1 MLILVYISTMN
12 TNNSIKT
19 FANHNTLHQI
29 RLVISTAL
37 VGTLASFTHGFYLGI
52 HPMTTTE
59 IAVASK
65 RELETHTGIDYY
77 DAHHQ
82 PITTEPRRVRE
93 PRRASEQKLP
103 D

>member
-1 MLILVYISTMN
+1 MN
-12 TNNSIKT
+12 TNKNSKHRP
-19 FANHNTLHQI
+19 NRNTLHEV
-29 RLVISTAL
+29 RLVISAAL

-52 HPMTTTE
+52 HPMTVSE
-59 IAVASK
+59 VAIASK
-65 RELETHTGIDYY
+65 KELETHTGIDYY

-93 PRRASEQKLP
+93 PRRAAEQKLP

>member
-1 MLILVYISTMN
+1 MN
-12 TNNSIKT
+12 TNKNSKYYI
-19 FANHNTLHQI
+19 NRNTLHEV
-29 RLVISTAL
+29 RLVISATL

-52 HPMTTTE
+52 HPMTVSE
-59 IAVASK
+59 VAIASK
-65 RELETHTGIDYY
+65 KELETHTGIDYY

-93 PRRASEQKLP
+93 PRRATEQKLP

>member
-1 MLILVYISTMN
+1 MN
-12 TNNSIKT
+12 TNKNSKHHL
-19 FANHNTLHQI
+19 NRNTLHEV
-29 RLVISTAL
+29 RLVISAAL

-52 HPMTTTE
+52 HPMTVSE
-59 IAVASK
+59 VAIASK
-65 RELETHTGIDYY
+65 KELETHTGIDYY

-93 PRRASEQKLP
+93 PRRATEQKLP